1 MKNAEAVAA
10 EIVSAPESTTPKALA
25 LVPADEKRIEFPRPG
40 EIGGYAGAGMTELT
54 PDQCKALMEPFDN
67 EAYEIKPTKTG
78 EVYVAQTH
86 VRHRLNAVLG
96 PGRWTIVPV
105 PTGKGNSVYFKEG
118 DPPSLVCLRARLYIH
133 GNFISEAVG
142 EQALANDRMTYA
154 TACEAAKSD
163 ALTRCAKDLSIG
175 WECWNKRW
183 IENWKKENAVLV
195 QAKQKNEMVF
205 VWRRKDAAPVAG
217 EVKNETVA
225 EAQGRA
231 SGMLISKQQESDL
244 WALITETYPM
254 KTAEATAKNILRTF
268 GFNSFREITTDKYEA
283 LVKAIKK
290 GSR

>member
-1 MKNAEAVAA
+1 MKNAEPVTAEVIPAA
-10 EIVSAPESTTPKALA
+10 PAEPKALA
-25 LVPADEKRIEFPRPG
+25 LVPPPEEKKVEFPRPG

-54 PDQCKALMEPFDN
+54 PEQCAALMEPFENDS
-67 EAYEIKPTKTG
+67 YEIKPTKTG
-78 EVYVAQTH
+78 EVYVSQTH
-86 VRHRLNAVLG
+86 IRHRLNSVLG

-105 PTGKGNSVYFKEG
+105 PVGKGSAVYFKEG

-175 WECWNKRW
+175 WECWDKRW
-183 IENWKKENAVLV
+183 IEAWKKENAILV
-195 QAKQKNEMVF
+195 QVKQKNETVF
-205 VWRRKDAAPVAG
+205 LWRRKDADPLKG

-231 SGMLISKQQESDL
+231 SGTLISKAQESDL
-244 WALITETYPM
+244 WALITETFPTR
-254 KTAEATAKNILRTF
+254 TAEATAKNILGTF
-268 GFNSFREITTDKYEA
+268 GFKSFHEITADKYEA
-283 LVKAIKK
+283 LVKAIRK
-290 GSR
+290 GA